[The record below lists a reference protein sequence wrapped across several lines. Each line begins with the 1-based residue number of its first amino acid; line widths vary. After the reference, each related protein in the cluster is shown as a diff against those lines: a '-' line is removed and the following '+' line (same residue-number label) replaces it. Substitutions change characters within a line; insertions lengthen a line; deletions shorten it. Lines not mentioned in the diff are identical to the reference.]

1 MGLSV
6 AGSRSRSATWQH
18 ATKVRCLMRIQPKWR
33 QIQNV
38 TDEDAPIFPSPVQAN
53 TDPSQYDVFGR
64 RYYASLRYSF

>member
-1 MGLSV
+1 
-6 AGSRSRSATWQH
+6 
-18 ATKVRCLMRIQPKWR
+18 MRIQPKWR

-38 TDEDAPIFPSPVQAN
+38 TDEDAPVFPSFIQAN